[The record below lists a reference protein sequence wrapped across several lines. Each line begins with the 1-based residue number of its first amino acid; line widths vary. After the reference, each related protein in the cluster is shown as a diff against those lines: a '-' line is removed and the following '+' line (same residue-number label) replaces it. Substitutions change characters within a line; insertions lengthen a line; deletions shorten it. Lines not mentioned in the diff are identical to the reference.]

1 MGCTNCNNACDCHH
15 ECTSTCYDPC
25 KETCGC
31 EFELNAACVRYT
43 KADLDCLDLPKGTNL
58 EDIVEAI
65 NNKIC
70 NITNG
75 SDGAS
80 AYEIA
85 VENGFTGT
93 EVEWLESLV
102 ATCGECFPQ
111 TVQYNEATLIDNSV
125 EVNIGGW
132 VDDANVA
139 TATPLAYTP
148 FVFTATDSG
157 DYEVV
162 VQATCVM
169 SDGNGQSVLFD
180 LTVNS
185 FYYPNSRSIT
195 SSPGKA
201 LYSNIVINQSN
212 ITLLA
217 GQTLSLRFASTSPTN
232 TQITNLKYKIVK
244 IS

>member
-1 MGCTNCNNACDCHH
+1 MGCTNYNNTCNCHN

-65 NNKIC
+65 NAKIC
-70 NITNG
+70 NITDG

-111 TVQYNEATLIDNSV
+111 TVQYNEATLIDNTS

-132 VDDANVA
+132 VDDTNIA
-139 TATPLAYTP
+139 TATPLIYTP
-148 FVFTATDSG
+148 FVFTVASAG
-157 DYEVV
+157 VYEVV
-162 VQATCVM
+162 LQATCVIIGG
-169 SDGNGQSVLFD
+169 SSESVLFD
-180 LTVNS
+180 LAVNS
-185 FYYPNSRSIT
+185 FYYPNSRSMT
-195 SSPGKA
+195 SSTGKD

-217 GQTLSLRFASTSPTN
+217 GQTLSLRFASTSPTD

-244 IS
+244 TS

>member
-1 MGCTNCNNACDCHH
+1 MGCTNCNNTCDCHH

-111 TVQYNEATLIDNSV
+111 TVQYNEATLIDNLS

-132 VDDANVA
+132 VDDTNVG

-148 FVFTATDSG
+148 FVFTATDAG

-169 SDGNGQSVLFD
+169 TDGNGQSVLFD
-180 LTVNS
+180 LAVNS

-201 LYSNIVINQSN
+201 LYSNIAINQSN